1 MIRRLTVTMP
11 ARNLQ
16 ALPYCAI
23 DLETTGFS
31 DSDEVIEIGAVRLLS
46 DGSRETFHR
55 LVQPR
60 RSIPLQVTKI
70 TGINNEMLMQEPLAA
85 EIRPELCQFLEGQV
99 LLEHSTNG
107 FDSRFL
113 SRCFGLPVLPP
124 SVNTYRLCRYLYGKQ
139 PLDLQSACRLVG
151 IQTGTAHQ
159 ALDDAAA
166 CLDLYLVCIQKLETT
181 GITTWDKLQRIL
193 SL

>member
-11 ARNLQ
+11 ASSLPT
-16 ALPYCAI
+16 LPYCAI

-31 DSDEVIEIGAVRLLS
+31 DSDEVIEVGAVRLLS
-46 DGSRETFHR
+46 DGSREMFHR

-60 RSIPLQVTKI
+60 RPVPLQITMI
-70 TGINNEMLMQEPLAA
+70 TGINNDMLMQEPVAA
-85 EIRPELCQFLEGQV
+85 EIRPELCQFLKGQI
-99 LLEHSTNG
+99 LLEHSTND

-113 SRCFGLPVLPP
+113 ARCFDLPVLPP
-124 SVNTYRLCRYLYGKQ
+124 SVNTYRLCRYLYGQQ

-166 CLDLYLVCIQKLETT
+166 CLDLYLVCVQRLVTA
-181 GITTWDKLQRIL
+181 GITTWDNLQRIL
-193 SL
+193 KP